1 MNAPIT
7 KPERIQKILSAHGV
21 ASRREAE
28 RMIVAGRVHINGIQA
43 TVGQSAE
50 IGIDE
55 IFVDGEQLSDRDEF
69 IYLMLNKPYGYLT
82 TVKDTRGRKTVM
94 DLITGT
100 GCRVYPVGRLDLN
113 SEGLLLFTNDGEFAN
128 SMMHP
133 SFDKLKTYEVEVS
146 GDVLNAVKRLQEPV
160 KIDELIVQAHSAELM
175 KAVDDGGILNIS
187 ISEGRNRQIRKMCS
201 VCGLK
206 VKSLKRISIGSLK
219 LGDLESGQWRFLTK
233 EEVTALGKGH
243 IASY

>member
-1 MNAPIT
+1 LSELKT

-28 RMIVAGRVHINGIQA
+28 RMIAAGRVYINGIRA

-50 IGIDE
+50 VGIDE
-55 IFVDGEQLSDRDEF
+55 IFIDGVPLSEKDEF
-69 IYLMLNKPYGYLT
+69 IYLMLNKPCGYLT

-94 DLITGT
+94 DLITGA
-100 GCRVYPVGRLDLN
+100 GSRVYPVGRLDLA
-113 SEGLLLFTNDGEFAN
+113 SEGLLLFTNDGDFAN
-128 SMMHP
+128 SIMHP
-133 SFDKLKTYEVEVS
+133 AFDKLKTYEVEVS
-146 GDVLNAVKRLQEPV
+146 GDVTNAVKRLHEPV
-160 KIDELIVQAHSAELM
+160 KIDEFTVQAHSAEVI
-175 KAVDDGGILNIS
+175 KTVDDGGILNIS
-187 ISEGRNRQIRKMCS
+187 ISEGRNRQIRKMCA

-219 LGDLESGQWRFLTK
+219 LGDMKSGQWRFLTK